1 MHKKLGVSAILTLL
15 ATLLLTGTASAARYS
30 GLFLLTTHE
39 SGIDLASLA
48 PVGLIIFGIASLG
61 VGVVG
66 YAISQRRSAE
76 H

>member
-1 MHKKLGVSAILTLL
+1 MHKKLSLSAILTLP
-15 ATLLLTGTASAARYS
+15 AGLLLTGTASASQYS
-30 GLFLLTTHE
+30 GLFLLTTDN
-39 SGIDLASLA
+39 SNIDLANLA

-66 YAISQRRSAE
+66 YVISRRRPSE